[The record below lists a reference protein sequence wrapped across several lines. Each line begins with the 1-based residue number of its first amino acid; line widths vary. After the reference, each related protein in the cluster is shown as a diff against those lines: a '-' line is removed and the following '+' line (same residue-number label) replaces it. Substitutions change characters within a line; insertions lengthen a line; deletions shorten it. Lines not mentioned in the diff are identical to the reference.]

1 MSHDVVMGDDPSQ
14 KRKRSIDD
22 SGERDE
28 KKAHFEG
35 SRLGIEDLHL
45 DVGEKYLLCQTRK
58 APSYPSPSPPHL
70 DATAL
75 FFSAIL
81 AGDMCESFH

>member
-22 SGERDE
+22 HGERDE

-58 APSYPSPSPPHL
+58 APSTPSPPHL